1 MSNQAPATQ
10 TPTNNVAVVGFI
22 LSLVGV
28 VLSLTVLGP
37 LLGVFGGI
45 MSIVAYRDKQHRSRG
60 FAVAGIVLG
69 GAAIVIGVLFILR
82 SLMVASTMS

>member
-10 TPTNNVAVVGFI
+10 TPTNTVAVVGFI

-28 VLSLTVLGP
+28 ILSLTILGP
-37 LLGVFGGI
+37 LLGTFGGI
-45 MSIVAYRDKQHRSRG
+45 MSIIAYRDKQHRNRG

-69 GAAIVIGVLFILR
+69 GAAIAIGVLFIIR
-82 SLMVASTMS
+82 SLMIASLVN